1 MIFVTVGSAMPFDRL
16 IRSVDNFYQG
26 SDCDVLIQIGESEL
40 TPKNARYVNFLSPDE
55 AEQMIRD
62 AELVIS
68 HAGMGSIITALSYQ
82 TPIVV
87 VPRKAALGEHRN
99 DHQLATCEWV
109 MNDLTGVTV
118 AKDEVELVGVL
129 KNLNTNPGKIEI
141 SNYAEARL
149 IDFIASEI
157 SGA

>member
-1 MIFVTVGSAMPFDRL
+1 MPFDRL
-16 IRSVDNFYQG
+16 IRSVDNFFSG
-26 SDCDVLIQIGESEL
+26 SDRDVLIQIGDSEL
-40 TPKNARYVNFLSPDE
+40 RPKNSRYVNFLTPDE
-55 AEQMIRD
+55 AENTIRD

-109 MNDLTGVTV
+109 MNDLTGVSV
-118 AKDEVELVGVL
+118 AKDEIELVSVL
-129 KNLNTNPGKIEI
+129 ENFTAAPENIRI
-141 SNYAEARL
+141 SPHAEPQL
-149 IDFIASEI
+149 IDFLAQEIARP
-157 SGA
+157 